1 MGGRDGNILTDP
13 AQARKGKVEETQLSA
28 FVLDRRKRP
37 VMPCCENKARLL
49 VERGRAPM
57 DRRYPVTIRFKDRVE
72 EADRTRFPS
81 HSCMRTKSVRGLE
94 TGERAGVPTG
104 KKAGTH
110 VGRVAVRGGGCF
122 NYCKLFDRAGGHCY
136 ARQPAL
142 APRPEER
149 GFQRRRL

>member
-1 MGGRDGNILTDP
+1 
-13 AQARKGKVEETQLSA
+13 LSA

-37 VMPCCENKARLL
+37 IMPCRENKARLL
-49 VERGRAPM
+49 VERGRAPI
-57 DRRYPVTIRFKDRVE
+57 DRRYPVTIRLKDRVE
-72 EADRTRFPS
+72 EADGTRFPS

-94 TGERAGVPTG
+94 TGERAEVPTG

-122 NYCKLFDRAGGHCY
+122 AVGHADGIHAKSCKLFDRAGGHCY